1 VHRLLKGVV
10 QQAVTPA
17 LGRAAGELLGRT
29 GRDDTVDA
37 IVAVTAGELGQK
49 VRIVTG
55 DPDDLRVLTAEMD
68 SVTVVGV

>member
-1 VHRLLKGVV
+1 V
-10 QQAVTPA
+10 

-37 IVAVTAGELGQK
+37 IVAVTASELGQK

-55 DPDDLRVLTAEMD
+55 DPDVLRVLTAEMD
-68 SVTVVGV
+68 GVTVVGV